1 MQEIKRER
9 GREREAFST
18 LRARQAL
25 GCASKF
31 LGELVLTL
39 YLDSTGVD

>member
-1 MQEIKRER
+1 MQKKKVER
-9 GREREAFST
+9 KSEESFLST

-31 LGELVLTL
+31 
-39 YLDSTGVD
+39 